1 MRKLLV
7 LLFCFTSL
15 LSGCSSQS
23 GDKQLINNFDNH
35 NSSIAQKTKPVEGYS
50 IEELG
55 FSVKADKN
63 FVDPNLEHQLE
74 STYLT
79 IAGNSD
85 YIMGDLTQDD
95 LLGSFTYLC
104 VLTAETK
111 LSVTEIP
118 IKYLQGF
125 KVDDIKDENR
135 PIKVKSEDY
144 SWDKLKKYKIYADS
158 SVVIFDFT
166 DLIMT
171 DSYDEYLLKYS
182 ADHLNYDFSWT
193 NSVYQY
199 FKEQISQCIIP
210 SLNDSDEVK

>member
-1 MRKLLV
+1 MKKLLV
-7 LLFCFTSL
+7 LLFCITSV
-15 LSGCSSQS
+15 LSGCGSQS
-23 GDKQLINNFDNH
+23 VDIRSTQEK
-35 NSSIAQKTKPVEGYS
+35 KPVEGYS

-55 FSVKADKN
+55 FEVKTNKE
-63 FVDPNLEHQLE
+63 FTDPNLEHQLE

-85 YIMGDLTQDD
+85 YIMGDLKQDD

-125 KVDDIKDENR
+125 KVDDIKDENKL
-135 PIKVKSEDY
+135 IKVKSEDY
-144 SWDKLKKYKIYADS
+144 SWDKLKKYEIYADS

-166 DLIMT
+166 ALIMT
-171 DSYDEYLLKYS
+171 ESYDEYLLKYS

-210 SLNDSDEVK
+210 SINDSDEAT